1 MANVRCALSTR
12 IIRDIAL
19 CAAIWQDYSQMALAY
34 LAHQLKTSTLLDI
47 VVTAQWVIWD
57 APLVTLMGSMTEYV
71 THVLQGL
78 HFWTILTKLPTQL
91 VQIVPIM
98 TRIATF
104 AVSIAW
110 EMVSAISAWM
120 ELDCNKTALAY
131 LVQLLKTYML
141 LDIVLTAQWVI
152 WDVPHA
158 TLMGNMTEY
167 VTHVLLGLHFWTIL
181 TKLPTQLVRIVPIM
195 TQTAIFAVSIAWE
208 TVNVISVWMELD
220 CNKTELVCPVLM
232 VKT

>member
-1 MANVRCALSTR
+1 
-12 IIRDIAL
+12 
-19 CAAIWQDYSQMALAY
+19 
-34 LAHQLKTSTLLDI
+34 
-47 VVTAQWVIWD
+47 
-57 APLVTLMGSMTEYV
+57 
-71 THVLQGL
+71 
-78 HFWTILTKLPTQL
+78 
-91 VQIVPIM
+91 
-98 TRIATF
+98 
-104 AVSIAW
+104 
-110 EMVSAISAWM
+110 
-120 ELDCNKTALAY
+120 
-131 LVQLLKTYML
+131 
-141 LDIVLTAQWVI
+141 
-152 WDVPHA
+152 VPHA